1 MKYFIGIGLGAPLAA
16 LVVIGCG
23 GVTAAD
29 DGSSEGADAGTDGD
43 PDGSLADAA
52 PLCAVAARFDAVSG
66 DDGNAIAGGVADM
79 GLFAFV
85 QLGDGDLFKVTFV
98 PGVEPFLGADGLPDP
113 TDGTGAQDDL
123 VVPGTFA
130 ITGSQLAYATAGV
143 AVEIFGNVAEDT
155 FEQGY
160 YATEG
165 SVRLDTVDGQLAFGL
180 EEISFQHV
188 NIDPETFEQTVDP
201 SGCTTS
207 IGSGEVVV
215 TIQTEP

>member
-1 MKYFIGIGLGAPLAA
+1 MNHFIGIGLGAPLAA
-16 LVVIGCG
+16 LVAIGCG
-23 GVTAAD
+23 GVSSAD
-29 DGSSEGADAGTDGD
+29 DGSSDGADAGAEESDA
-43 PDGSLADAA
+43 SAADAA

-66 DDGNAIAGGVADM
+66 DDANSIAGGVVDT

-85 QLGDGDLFKVTFV
+85 QLGDGDVFKVTFA
-98 PGVEPFLGADGLPDP
+98 PGFAPFLGTDGLPDP

-123 VVPGTFA
+123 VVPGTIA

-143 AVEIFGNVAEDT
+143 AVEIFGNVTEQT

-160 YATEG
+160 YATAG
-165 SVRLDTVDGQLAFGL
+165 SVRLDTVDGQLSFGL
-180 EEISFQHV
+180 EEITFQHV
-188 NIDPETFEQTVDP
+188 NIDPETLEQTVDP

-207 IGSGEVVV
+207 IGSAEVLV